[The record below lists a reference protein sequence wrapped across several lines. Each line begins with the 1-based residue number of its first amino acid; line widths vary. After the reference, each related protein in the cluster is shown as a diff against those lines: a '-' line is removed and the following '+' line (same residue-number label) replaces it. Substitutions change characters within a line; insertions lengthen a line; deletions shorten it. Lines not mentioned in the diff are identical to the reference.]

1 MAYLQYPVL
10 WGKAI
15 SKKMLLKLR
24 KESELGASTLSKGF
38 KSSKFKAT
46 EKIMKYKKQKYYG

>member
-1 MAYLQYPVL
+1 MAYLQHLPL

-24 KESELGASTLSKGF
+24 KERKLEALALTKGLESPGF
-38 KSSKFKAT
+38 RAT
-46 EKIMKYKKQKYYG
+46 TKLMKYKKQKYYG

>member
-1 MAYLQYPVL
+1 MTYLQHLPL

-38 KSSKFKAT
+38 KSPKFKAT